1 MTEFPRIMKQ
11 SLLYSILAVAL
22 ASSSCQKK
30 PAAAPGGAPGAF
42 AVQVVVVEAKVQ
54 PVNDT
59 LSLVGSVAANEMV
72 EIKSETDGTLEEIL
86 FTEGQPVKKGD
97 LLIRLDESKFIAAV
111 NEAEANFKLT
121 EATYERNKQLHAEK
135 LVSQQE
141 YDQSAAQYQASKASL
156 DLKKRLMK
164 DARIYAPFKGMM
176 SSRQVSAGQ
185 VIARNT
191 TLTWLIDLDPVK
203 VELNV
208 PERFVSQLQLGQKIE
223 IMVAAYPGRTFG
235 GEVFFIAPFV
245 ESATR
250 TALVKARIANPK
262 AELKPGMFANLNLTL
277 KLKEEAI
284 VIPESSVMASGDRT
298 IIYVLDKDDA
308 AQIRPVKIG
317 MRQAG
322 MVEIVTGLKPGER
335 VVAEGI
341 QKIRPGAKVKASV
354 PANEASRLG
363 ESGQAGKRESGIPAA
378 EGSRRVG
385 NTNDGGRE

>member
-1 MTEFPRIMKQ
+1 MKQ
-11 SLLYSILAVAL
+11 LLFGSVLVVAVAL
-22 ASSSCQKK
+22 CGCQKK
-30 PAAAPGGAPGAF
+30 PAAPGGAPGVF
-42 AVQVVVVEAKVQ
+42 AVQAVVVEAKVQ
-54 PVNDT
+54 PVNET
-59 LSLVGSVAANEMV
+59 LSLVGSMAANEMV
-72 EIKSETDGTLEEIL
+72 EIKSETDGTLEEVL
-86 FTEGQPVKKGD
+86 FTEGQPVKQGD

-111 NEAEANFKLT
+111 NEAEANYKLT
-121 EATYERNKQLHAEK
+121 ETTYTRNKQLHGEK

-141 YDQSAAQYQASKASL
+141 YDQSSAQYQASKASL

-164 DARIYAPFKGMM
+164 DARIYAPFKGIM
-176 SSRQVSAGQ
+176 SSRQVSPGQ

-208 PERFVSQLQLGQKIE
+208 PERFVSQLQIGQKIE
-223 IMVAAYPGRTFG
+223 IIVAAHPGRTFN

-245 ESATR
+245 EPATR
-250 TALVKARIANPK
+250 TALVKARIPNPK

-277 KLKEEAI
+277 KLKEDAI

-322 MVEIVTGLKPGER
+322 MVEIVTGLKAGER

-341 QKIRPGAKVKASV
+341 QKIRPGAKVKPSV
-354 PANEASRLG
+354 PD
-363 ESGQAGKRESGIPAA
+363 
-378 EGSRRVG
+378 
-385 NTNDGGRE
+385 NTLSPPPKA

>member
-1 MTEFPRIMKQ
+1 MKQ
-11 SLLYSILAVAL
+11 FLLCSMLAVAL
-22 ASSSCQKK
+22 ASSGCQKK
-30 PAAAPGGAPGAF
+30 PAAAPGGAPGAL

-54 PVNDT
+54 PVNET

-72 EIKSETDGTLEEIL
+72 EIKSETDGAVEEIL

-121 EATYERNKQLHAEK
+121 ETTYERNKQLHAEK

-223 IMVAAYPGRTFG
+223 IIVAAYPGRTFG

-317 MRQAG
+317 LRQAG
-322 MVEIVTGLKPGER
+322 VVEIVTGLKAGER

-341 QKIRPGAKVKASV
+341 QKIRPGAKVKPSV
-354 PANEASRLG
+354 PD
-363 ESGQAGKRESGIPAA
+363 
-378 EGSRRVG
+378 
-385 NTNDGGRE
+385 NTLSPPPKA

>member
-1 MTEFPRIMKQ
+1 M
-11 SLLYSILAVAL
+11 LAATL
-22 ASSSCQKK
+22 AWSGCQKK
-30 PAAAPGGAPGAF
+30 PVSAVGGAPGGF
-42 AVQVVVVEAKVQ
+42 AVQAVVVEAKVQ
-54 PVNDT
+54 PVNET
-59 LSLVGSVAANEMV
+59 LSLVGSVAANEMI

-86 FTEGQPVKKGD
+86 FTEGQPVKQGD
-97 LLIRLDESKFIAAV
+97 LLIRLDESKFTAAV

-121 EATYERNKQLHAEK
+121 ETTYTRNKQLHGDK

-141 YDQSAAQYQASKASL
+141 YDQAAAQYQASKASL

-164 DARIYAPFKGMM
+164 DARIYAPFKGIM
-176 SSRQVSAGQ
+176 SSRMVSPGQ

-208 PERFVSQLQLGQKIE
+208 PERFVSQLRVGQKID
-223 IMVAAYPGRTFG
+223 IAVAAYPGRTFS

-250 TALVKARIANPK
+250 TAQVKARIPNPN

-277 KLKEEAI
+277 KLKENAI
-284 VIPESSVMASGDRT
+284 VIPESSVMASGDRV
-298 IIYVLDKDDA
+298 IIYVLDQDDA

-317 MRQAG
+317 IRQAG
-322 MVEIVTGLKPGER
+322 VVEIINGLKPGER

-341 QKIRPGAKVKASV
+341 QKIRPGAKVKPSAPDNTVS
-354 PANEASRLG
+354 PAPKA
-363 ESGQAGKRESGIPAA
+363 
-378 EGSRRVG
+378 
-385 NTNDGGRE
+385 